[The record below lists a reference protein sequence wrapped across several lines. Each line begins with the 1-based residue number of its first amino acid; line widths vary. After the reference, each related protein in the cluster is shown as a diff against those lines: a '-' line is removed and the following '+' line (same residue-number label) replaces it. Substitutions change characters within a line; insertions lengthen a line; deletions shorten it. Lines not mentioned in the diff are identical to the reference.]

1 MSDDDDKIETFS
13 LQNIYQNLNLD
24 YYLPHQSL
32 FLDDKIDV
40 EDRENY
46 NSIYSTLYLLS
57 NSKFLMEHFLN
68 LNEDKLN
75 GKLKIFFHMIQ
86 LAYDTI
92 KDLKDSQKDMTNS
105 KVKNSDKKNYYELIN
120 LTIKKFIKDKKIDP
134 RRLIADILFQ
144 TLRNSKNYS
153 NSSDTLINNSNGS
166 KQIQIGSEESYS
178 FEIFCDLIPDDFANS
193 SSFSLSNNVD
203 KSYENCFSLINES
216 QISDIEK
223 NSKDIILKVEVNNEK
238 KFIPINFIIFN
249 LSEEG
254 DKIYKFED
262 CFQNFLE
269 KIDQKRYPFI
279 KKKFFYKLPETLI
292 ILLFFGKNKE
302 TPENCLYDFKDE
314 IDFSKSEYA
323 NLIDGDVKSKK
334 YRLSGLMAC
343 KLPGNKQERF
353 FYTFSRKNKN
363 DNDNGYYLYNTKEK
377 EIHEE
382 NDVNKKLRKNKKV
395 NEKGSTSYPYVLIY
409 NEIEN

>member
-1 MSDDDDKIETFS
+1 MSDDDDKTEIFS

-75 GKLKIFFHMIQ
+75 DKLKIFFHMIR

-92 KDLKDSQKDMTNS
+92 KDLKDSQNDMTNS
-105 KVKNSDKKNYYELIN
+105 KDKNSDKKNYYELIN
-120 LTIKKFIKDKKIDP
+120 VTIKKFIKNKKIDP
-134 RRLIADILFQ
+134 RHLIADILFK
-144 TLRNSKNYS
+144 TMRNSKNYS
-153 NSSDTLINNSNGS
+153 NSNTLINNSNGS

-178 FEIFCDLIPDDFANS
+178 FEIFYDLIPDDFANS

-203 KSYENCFSLINES
+203 KSYENIYSLIDES

-223 NSKDIILKVEVNNEK
+223 NSKDIILKAEVNNEK

-302 TPENCLYDFKDE
+302 TPENCKYAFKE
-314 IDFSKSEYA
+314 VIDFSKSEYA

-343 KLPGNKQERF
+343 KFPKIEHKRF

-382 NDVNKKLRKNKKV
+382 NDVNDKLQKNNKV

-409 NEIEN
+409 NEIEK